1 MNVSNVNTAT
11 GLAFTVVA
19 LAVSLIV
26 SLKWLRVA
34 QREHYVQGYVFRFA
48 VRWYAS
54 RDMAINATLSFF
66 VFLFIFIALSRPALN
81 SGVIDAFVGTAI
93 LSLILPIGL
102 GYHGRTS
109 KLNWTRRLKALFGVV
124 VAINLL
130 YALIAQALGLAAP
143 MGVAEMGL
151 SFLFVEAGIYIM
163 APIEDKKFAPFIVS
177 ARKKLQEVDP
187 LIVGITGSYGK
198 TSTKNYLATL
208 TEGSMRVFATPASFN
223 NRGGLTRAINENLLP
238 GTDLFI
244 AEMGTYGKGEIANLC
259 SWCPPKI
266 SALTALGPVHLER
279 FGTEEKILEAKL
291 EITVTAETVVV
302 QVDDIRLAKAASDLE
317 AAGKKVIRVSGK
329 DMSKDVAVL
338 DDSEGNHVVYVG
350 GRRIGSTD
358 VQVAN
363 SNLAVAVAIAIEAEV
378 SEEEIGGR
386 LSLITPTKNRCVIET
401 NDRGVTVVDDTYN
414 SNPTGARY
422 ALGLGIS
429 RRLIGGRLIYVTPG
443 MIELGDKQ
451 YEENRALGGDVAQ
464 SADFIVIVGKTNLRA
479 LKAGALNTIRSSI
492 SAGKDTGDTLTV
504 TSKCRI
510 VEVRSR
516 EKAVEWVRENSQ
528 SGDVV
533 VYENDL
539 PDHFA

>member
-11 GLAFTVVA
+11 GSAFTVVA
-19 LAVSLIV
+19 FAVSIIV

-48 VRWYAS
+48 TRWYAS
-54 RDMAINATLSFF
+54 RDMALNATLSFF
-66 VFLFIFIALSRPALN
+66 VFLFVFIALSRPTLN
-81 SGVIDAFVGTAI
+81 SGVIDSFVGTMI

-102 GYHGRTS
+102 GYRGRTS

-124 VAINLL
+124 VGVNLL
-130 YALIAQALGLAAP
+130 YALIAQVLGLAAS
-143 MGVAEMGL
+143 MGVAEMGFA
-151 SFLFVEAGIYIM
+151 FLLVEVAIYIM
-163 APIEDKKFAPFIVS
+163 QPIEDKKFAPFIAS
-177 ARKKLQEVDP
+177 ASKKLKEVDP
-187 LIVGITGSYGK
+187 TIVGITGSYGK

-208 TEGSMRVFATPASFN
+208 TEGSLRVFATPASFN
-223 NRGGLTRAINENLLP
+223 NRGGLTRAINENLLA

-244 AEMGTYGKGEIANLC
+244 AEMGTYGKGEIASLC

-291 EITVTAETVVV
+291 EITASAETIVV
-302 QVDDIRLAKAASDLE
+302 QVDDLRLAQAATDLE
-317 AAGKKVIRVSGK
+317 TSGKKVIRVSGR
-329 DMSKDVAVL
+329 DLSKDVTVL
-338 DDSEGNHVVYVG
+338 DDSEGNHVVYVK

-363 SNLAVAVAIAIEAEV
+363 SNLAVAVAIALEVGV
-378 SEEEIGGR
+378 SEDVLGDR
-386 LSLITPTKNRCVIET
+386 LTLIKPTKNRCVIET

-414 SNPTGARY
+414 SNPTGARF
-422 ALGLGIS
+422 ALGLGAS
-429 RRLIGGRLIYVTPG
+429 KRLVGGRLVYVTPG
-443 MIELGDKQ
+443 MIELGDRQ
-451 YEENRALGGDVAQ
+451 YEENRALGGEVAQ
-464 SADFIVIVGKTNLRA
+464 SADFLLIVGKTNLRA
-479 LKAGALNTIRSSI
+479 LRAGALNTIRSSNT
-492 SAGKDTGDTLTV
+492 SKSDSGNTLTV

-510 VEVRSR
+510 IEVRSR

-533 VYENDL
+533 IYENDL

>member
-1 MNVSNVNTAT
+1 MNVANVNTAT

-19 LAVSLIV
+19 FVISLLV

-48 VRWYAS
+48 VRWHTS
-54 RDMAINATLSFF
+54 RDNALNATLSFF
-66 VFLFIFIALSRPALN
+66 VFLFIFIALSRPTLN
-81 SGVIDAFVGTAI
+81 SGVIDSFVGTAI

-102 GYHGRTS
+102 GFRGRSS

-124 VAINLL
+124 AGINLL
-130 YALIAQALGLAAP
+130 YALIALALGLAAP

-151 SFLFVEAGIYIM
+151 TFLFVEVAIYVM
-163 APIEDKKFAPFIVS
+163 GPIEDKKFAPFIVS
-177 ARKKLQEVDP
+177 AQRKLQEVDP
-187 LIVGITGSYGK
+187 TIVGITGSYGK

-208 TEGSMRVFATPASFN
+208 TEGSLRVFATPASFN

-244 AEMGTYGKGEIANLC
+244 AEMGTYGKGEIASLC

-279 FGTEEKILEAKL
+279 FGTEDKILEAKL

-302 QVDDIRLAKAASDLE
+302 QVDDLRLAKAASELE
-317 AAGKKVIRVSGK
+317 ESGKKVIRVSGK
-329 DMSKDVAVL
+329 DISKDVAVL
-338 DDSEGNHVVYVG
+338 DDSEGNHVVYVR
-350 GRRIGSTD
+350 GRRVGATQ

-363 SNLAVAVAIAIEAEV
+363 SNLAVAVAIAIEVGV
-378 SEEEIGGR
+378 SEEEIGSR
-386 LSLITPTKNRCVIET
+386 LSLIAPTKNRCVIET

-414 SNPTGARY
+414 SNPTGARF
-422 ALGLGIS
+422 ALSLGVS
-429 RRLIGGRLIYVTPG
+429 KRLVGGRLIYVTPG
-443 MIELGDKQ
+443 MIELGDRQ
-451 YEENRALGGDVAQ
+451 YEENRALGSEVAQ
-464 SADFIVIVGKTNLRA
+464 VADFIVVVGKTNLRA
-479 LKAGALNTIRSSI
+479 LRTGALATIRAAISAKAG
-492 SAGKDTGDTLTV
+492 GGDTLTA
-504 TSKCRI
+504 TSKCRVI
-510 VEVRSR
+510 EVRSR
-516 EKAVEWVRENSQ
+516 EKAVEWVRENSR

>member
-1 MNVSNVNTAT
+1 MNVANVNTAT

-19 LAVSLIV
+19 FAVSLIV

-66 VFLFIFIALSRPALN
+66 VFIFIFISLSRPTLN
-81 SGVIDAFVGTAI
+81 SGVIDSFVGTAI
-93 LSLILPIGL
+93 FSLILPVGL
-102 GYHGRTS
+102 GYRGRTS

-124 VAINLL
+124 VAINIL
-130 YALIAQALGLAAP
+130 YALIAQVLGLAAP

-151 SFLFVEAGIYIM
+151 SFLFVEVAIYIM
-163 APIEDKKFAPFIVS
+163 QPIEDKKFAPYILS
-177 ARKKLQEVDP
+177 AKKKLEEVAP
-187 LIVGITGSYGK
+187 TIVGITGSYGK

-208 TEGSMRVFATPASFN
+208 TEGSLRVFATPASFN

-244 AEMGTYGKGEIANLC
+244 AEMGTYGKGEIASLC

-291 EITVTAETVVV
+291 EITASAETVVV
-302 QVDDIRLAKAASDLE
+302 QVDDLRLLKAAGELE
-317 AAGKKVIRVSGK
+317 ANGKKVVRVSGK
-329 DMSKDVAVL
+329 DLTKDVAVL
-338 DDSEGNHVVYVG
+338 DDSEGNHVVYVK

-363 SNLAVAVAIAIEAEV
+363 SNLAVAVAIALEV
-378 SEEEIGGR
+378 GVAEEEIGDR
-386 LSLITPTKNRCVIET
+386 LSLIAPTKNRCVIET

-414 SNPTGARY
+414 SNPTGARF
-422 ALGLGIS
+422 ALGLGLS
-429 RRLIGGRLIYVTPG
+429 KRLIGGRLIFVTPG

-451 YEENRALGGDVAQ
+451 YEENRALGGEVAQ
-464 SADFIVIVGKTNLRA
+464 IADFIVIIGKTNLRA
-479 LKAGALNTIRSSI
+479 LRAGALNTIRSTI
-492 SAGKDTGDTLTV
+492 VPKAGPGDTLTV
-504 TSKCRI
+504 TSKCKI
-510 VEVRSR
+510 IEVKSR